1 MKVNIVFFFV
11 EPVKYSG
18 NIIVKYFQKTK
29 RMLQPTFT
37 EGTIIWGKKVIKN

>member
-1 MKVNIVFFFV
+1 MISQYWYFFV

-37 EGTIIWGKKVIKN
+37 EGTIIWEKKKIKN